1 MASYFIGVDVG
12 TGSARAGVF
21 DLNGR
26 MVGQASRAID
36 LYRPK
41 ADFVEQ
47 SSDNIWQAVCNAVR
61 DAVNQADINPIQV
74 KGLGFDATCSLV
86 VLDKEG
92 KPLTVSPSGRTE
104 QNIIVWMDHRA
115 IAQAERINATKH
127 RVLDFVGGIISPE
140 MQTPKLLWLKQHMP
154 TTWANAGYLFDLP
167 DFLTWRATQ
176 DATRSLCSTVCKWT
190 YLGHEQRWD
199 KSYFQ
204 QIGLEDVLEHDAA
217 KIGSDVKMMGEPLG
231 HGLTQRAASEMGL
244 IAGTAVSVS
253 IIDAHAGTLG
263 TLGATGVSG
272 EVADFNR
279 RVALI
284 GGTSTGHMAM
294 SRTARFIGGVWGPYY
309 SAILPEYWLNEGGQ
323 SATGALIDHVIQ
335 SHPCYPE
342 LLAQAKTQGQTIY
355 EVLNAILRRMA
366 GEPENIAFLTQD
378 IHMLPY
384 FHGNRSPRANPT
396 LTGILTGLKLSRTPE
411 DMALHYL
418 ATIQAIALGTRHI
431 IETMNHSGYSI
442 DTIMASGGG
451 TKNPIRAGAR
461 QRHRLRHAA
470 AGGERSDAAGR
481 RNDGHRGGGRVRH
494 PAGGDER
501 HEPHRQDGHAADQPD
516 KKLLRP
522 QIPGI
527 PRVVQRPHEI
537 PPVDAGGGVMQQE
550 WRQAVQ
556 GWQTYSQELAQLGE
570 RLDARTWQ
578 RLLALLADC
587 RGKIAVTGVGTS
599 GIAAR
604 KIAHML
610 ACVERPAVYL
620 DATGA
625 AHGDLGFLR
634 ADDLLIL
641 ISRGGNSD
649 ELTRLLP
656 TLQAKG
662 VTLIAVTE
670 NPHSAIA
677 QAAQLTIATGV
688 QKEIDPL
695 NMLATTSIVL
705 VLAIF
710 DAACACLMA
719 RSGYDKDTLLAV
731 HPGGGVGKSLREE
744 N

>member
-26 MVGQASRAID
+26 MVGQASRPID

-47 SSDNIWQAVCNAVR
+47 SSDNIWQAVCSAVR

-92 KPLTVSPSGRTE
+92 QPLTVSPSGRTE

-115 IAQAERINATKH
+115 IVQAERINATKH

-140 MQTPKLLWLKQHMP
+140 MQTPKMLWLKQHMP

-199 KSYFQ
+199 KSYFK

-279 RVALI
+279 RIALI

-335 SHPCYPE
+335 SHPCYQD
-342 LLAQAKTQGQTIY
+342 LLTQAKTQGQTIY
-355 EVLNAILRRMA
+355 EVLNALLRRMA
-366 GEPENIAFLTQD
+366 GEPEDIAFLTQD

-396 LTGILTGLKLSRTPE
+396 LTGTLTGLKLSRTPE

-418 ATIQAIALGTRHI
+418 ATLQAIALGTRHI
-431 IETMNHSGYSI
+431 IETMNQSGYSI

-451 TKNPIRAGAR
+451 TKNPLFVQEHANATGCAMLLPEESEAMLLGGAMMGTV
-461 QRHRLRHAA
+461 A
-470 AGGERSDAAGR
+470 AG
-481 RNDGHRGGGRVRH
+481 V
-494 PAGGDER
+494 
-501 HEPHRQDGHAADQPD
+501 
-516 KKLLRP
+516 
-522 QIPGI
+522 
-527 PRVVQRPHEI
+527 
-537 PPVDAGGGVMQQE
+537 
-550 WRQAVQ
+550 
-556 GWQTYSQELAQLGE
+556 
-570 RLDARTWQ
+570 
-578 RLLALLADC
+578 
-587 RGKIAVTGVGTS
+587 
-599 GIAAR
+599 
-604 KIAHML
+604 
-610 ACVERPAVYL
+610 
-620 DATGA
+620 
-625 AHGDLGFLR
+625 F
-634 ADDLLIL
+634 
-641 ISRGGNSD
+641 
-649 ELTRLLP
+649 
-656 TLQAKG
+656 
-662 VTLIAVTE
+662 
-670 NPHSAIA
+670 
-677 QAAQLTIATGV
+677 
-688 QKEIDPL
+688 
-695 NMLATTSIVL
+695 
-705 VLAIF
+705 
-710 DAACACLMA
+710 
-719 RSGYDKDTLLAV
+719 DTLPEAMSAMSRI
-731 HPGGGVGKSLREE
+731 GKTVTPQTNKIKSYYDRKYRVFHELYNDHMKYRRLMQEE
-744 N
+744 A

>member
-21 DLNGR
+21 DLNGH
-26 MVGQASRAID
+26 MVGQASRTID

-92 KPLTVSPSGRTE
+92 QPLTVSPSGRTE

-115 IAQAERINATKH
+115 ITQAERINAIKH

-140 MQTPKLLWLKQHMP
+140 MQTPKMLWLKQHMP

-199 KSYFQ
+199 KSYFK

-355 EVLNAILRRMA
+355 EVLNALLRRMA
-366 GEPENIAFLTQD
+366 GEPEEIAFLTQD

-396 LTGILTGLKLSRTPE
+396 LTGTLTGLKLSRTPE

-431 IETMNHSGYSI
+431 IETMNQSGYSI

-451 TKNPIRAGAR
+451 TKNPIFVQEHANATGCAMLLPEESEAMLLGGAMMGTV
-461 QRHRLRHAA
+461 A
-470 AGGERSDAAGR
+470 AG
-481 RNDGHRGGGRVRH
+481 V
-494 PAGGDER
+494 
-501 HEPHRQDGHAADQPD
+501 
-516 KKLLRP
+516 
-522 QIPGI
+522 
-527 PRVVQRPHEI
+527 
-537 PPVDAGGGVMQQE
+537 
-550 WRQAVQ
+550 
-556 GWQTYSQELAQLGE
+556 
-570 RLDARTWQ
+570 
-578 RLLALLADC
+578 
-587 RGKIAVTGVGTS
+587 
-599 GIAAR
+599 
-604 KIAHML
+604 
-610 ACVERPAVYL
+610 
-620 DATGA
+620 
-625 AHGDLGFLR
+625 F
-634 ADDLLIL
+634 
-641 ISRGGNSD
+641 
-649 ELTRLLP
+649 
-656 TLQAKG
+656 
-662 VTLIAVTE
+662 
-670 NPHSAIA
+670 
-677 QAAQLTIATGV
+677 
-688 QKEIDPL
+688 
-695 NMLATTSIVL
+695 
-705 VLAIF
+705 
-710 DAACACLMA
+710 
-719 RSGYDKDTLLAV
+719 DTLPEAMSAMSRI
-731 HPGGGVGKSLREE
+731 GKTVTPQTNKIKRYYNRKYRVFHELYNDHMKYRQLMQEE
-744 N
+744 A

>member
-26 MVGQASRAID
+26 MVGQASRTID

-231 HGLTQRAASEMGL
+231 HGLTQRAAGEMGL

-451 TKNPIRAGAR
+451 TKNPIFVQEHANATGCAMLLPEESEAMLLGGAMMGTV
-461 QRHRLRHAA
+461 A
-470 AGGERSDAAGR
+470 AG
-481 RNDGHRGGGRVRH
+481 V
-494 PAGGDER
+494 
-501 HEPHRQDGHAADQPD
+501 
-516 KKLLRP
+516 
-522 QIPGI
+522 
-527 PRVVQRPHEI
+527 
-537 PPVDAGGGVMQQE
+537 
-550 WRQAVQ
+550 
-556 GWQTYSQELAQLGE
+556 
-570 RLDARTWQ
+570 
-578 RLLALLADC
+578 
-587 RGKIAVTGVGTS
+587 
-599 GIAAR
+599 
-604 KIAHML
+604 
-610 ACVERPAVYL
+610 
-620 DATGA
+620 
-625 AHGDLGFLR
+625 F
-634 ADDLLIL
+634 
-641 ISRGGNSD
+641 
-649 ELTRLLP
+649 
-656 TLQAKG
+656 
-662 VTLIAVTE
+662 
-670 NPHSAIA
+670 
-677 QAAQLTIATGV
+677 
-688 QKEIDPL
+688 
-695 NMLATTSIVL
+695 
-705 VLAIF
+705 
-710 DAACACLMA
+710 
-719 RSGYDKDTLLAV
+719 DTLPEAMSAMSRI
-731 HPGGGVGKSLREE
+731 GKTVTPQTNQIKSYYDRKYRVFHELYNDHMKYRRLMQEE
-744 N
+744 A

>member
-21 DLNGR
+21 DLNGH

-127 RVLDFVGGIISPE
+127 RGLDFVGGIISPE

-384 FHGNRSPRANPT
+384 FHGNRSPRANPP

-451 TKNPIRAGAR
+451 TKNPIFVQEHANATGCAMLLPEESEAMLLGGAMMGTV
-461 QRHRLRHAA
+461 A
-470 AGGERSDAAGR
+470 AG
-481 RNDGHRGGGRVRH
+481 V
-494 PAGGDER
+494 
-501 HEPHRQDGHAADQPD
+501 
-516 KKLLRP
+516 
-522 QIPGI
+522 
-527 PRVVQRPHEI
+527 
-537 PPVDAGGGVMQQE
+537 
-550 WRQAVQ
+550 
-556 GWQTYSQELAQLGE
+556 
-570 RLDARTWQ
+570 
-578 RLLALLADC
+578 
-587 RGKIAVTGVGTS
+587 
-599 GIAAR
+599 
-604 KIAHML
+604 
-610 ACVERPAVYL
+610 
-620 DATGA
+620 
-625 AHGDLGFLR
+625 F
-634 ADDLLIL
+634 
-641 ISRGGNSD
+641 
-649 ELTRLLP
+649 
-656 TLQAKG
+656 
-662 VTLIAVTE
+662 
-670 NPHSAIA
+670 
-677 QAAQLTIATGV
+677 
-688 QKEIDPL
+688 
-695 NMLATTSIVL
+695 
-705 VLAIF
+705 
-710 DAACACLMA
+710 
-719 RSGYDKDTLLAV
+719 DTLPEAMSAMSRI
-731 HPGGGVGKSLREE
+731 GKTVTPQTNQIKSYYDRKYRVFHELYNDHMKYRRLMQEE
-744 N
+744 A

>member
-26 MVGQASRAID
+26 MVGQASRPID

-47 SSDNIWQAVCNAVR
+47 SSDNIWQAVCSAVR

-92 KPLTVSPSGRTE
+92 QPLTVSPSGRTE

-115 IAQAERINATKH
+115 IVQAERINATKH

-140 MQTPKLLWLKQHMP
+140 MQTPKMLWLKQHMP

-199 KSYFQ
+199 KSYFK

-231 HGLTQRAASEMGL
+231 HGLTQRAAGEMGL

-335 SHPCYPE
+335 SHPCYQD
-342 LLAQAKTQGQTIY
+342 LLAQAKTQEQTIY
-355 EVLNAILRRMA
+355 EVLNALLRRMA

-396 LTGILTGLKLSRTPE
+396 LTGTLTGLKLSRTPE

-431 IETMNHSGYSI
+431 IETMNQSGYSI

-451 TKNPIRAGAR
+451 TKNPIFVQEHANATGCAMLLPEESEAMLLGGAMMGTV
-461 QRHRLRHAA
+461 A
-470 AGGERSDAAGR
+470 AG
-481 RNDGHRGGGRVRH
+481 V
-494 PAGGDER
+494 
-501 HEPHRQDGHAADQPD
+501 
-516 KKLLRP
+516 
-522 QIPGI
+522 
-527 PRVVQRPHEI
+527 
-537 PPVDAGGGVMQQE
+537 
-550 WRQAVQ
+550 
-556 GWQTYSQELAQLGE
+556 
-570 RLDARTWQ
+570 
-578 RLLALLADC
+578 
-587 RGKIAVTGVGTS
+587 
-599 GIAAR
+599 
-604 KIAHML
+604 
-610 ACVERPAVYL
+610 
-620 DATGA
+620 
-625 AHGDLGFLR
+625 F
-634 ADDLLIL
+634 
-641 ISRGGNSD
+641 
-649 ELTRLLP
+649 
-656 TLQAKG
+656 
-662 VTLIAVTE
+662 
-670 NPHSAIA
+670 
-677 QAAQLTIATGV
+677 
-688 QKEIDPL
+688 
-695 NMLATTSIVL
+695 
-705 VLAIF
+705 
-710 DAACACLMA
+710 
-719 RSGYDKDTLLAV
+719 DTLPEAMSAMSRI
-731 HPGGGVGKSLREE
+731 GKTVTPQTNKIKSYYDRKYRVFHELYNDHMKYRRLMQEE
-744 N
+744 A

>member
-21 DLNGR
+21 DLNGH
-26 MVGQASRAID
+26 MVGQASRGID

-451 TKNPIRAGAR
+451 TKNPIFVQEHANATGCAMLLPEESEAMLLGGAMMGTV
-461 QRHRLRHAA
+461 A
-470 AGGERSDAAGR
+470 AG
-481 RNDGHRGGGRVRH
+481 V
-494 PAGGDER
+494 
-501 HEPHRQDGHAADQPD
+501 
-516 KKLLRP
+516 
-522 QIPGI
+522 
-527 PRVVQRPHEI
+527 
-537 PPVDAGGGVMQQE
+537 
-550 WRQAVQ
+550 
-556 GWQTYSQELAQLGE
+556 
-570 RLDARTWQ
+570 
-578 RLLALLADC
+578 
-587 RGKIAVTGVGTS
+587 
-599 GIAAR
+599 
-604 KIAHML
+604 
-610 ACVERPAVYL
+610 
-620 DATGA
+620 
-625 AHGDLGFLR
+625 F
-634 ADDLLIL
+634 
-641 ISRGGNSD
+641 
-649 ELTRLLP
+649 
-656 TLQAKG
+656 
-662 VTLIAVTE
+662 
-670 NPHSAIA
+670 
-677 QAAQLTIATGV
+677 
-688 QKEIDPL
+688 
-695 NMLATTSIVL
+695 
-705 VLAIF
+705 
-710 DAACACLMA
+710 
-719 RSGYDKDTLLAV
+719 DTLPEAMSAMSRI
-731 HPGGGVGKSLREE
+731 GKTVTPQTNQIKSYYDRKYRVFHELYNDHMKYRRLMQEE
-744 N
+744 A

>member
-21 DLNGR
+21 DLNGH
-26 MVGQASRAID
+26 MVGQASRTID

-74 KGLGFDATCSLV
+74 KGVGFDATCSLV

-92 KPLTVSPSGRTE
+92 QPLTVSPSGRTE

-115 IAQAERINATKH
+115 ITQAERINATKH

-140 MQTPKLLWLKQHMP
+140 MQTPKMLWLKQHMP

-199 KSYFQ
+199 KSYFK

-355 EVLNAILRRMA
+355 EVLNALLRRMA
-366 GEPENIAFLTQD
+366 GEPEEIAFLTQD

-396 LTGILTGLKLSRTPE
+396 LTGTLTGLKLSRTPE

-431 IETMNHSGYSI
+431 IETMNQSGYSI

-451 TKNPIRAGAR
+451 TKNPIFVQEHANATGCAMLLPEESEAMLLGGAMMGTV
-461 QRHRLRHAA
+461 A
-470 AGGERSDAAGR
+470 AG
-481 RNDGHRGGGRVRH
+481 
-494 PAGGDER
+494 
-501 HEPHRQDGHAADQPD
+501 
-516 KKLLRP
+516 
-522 QIPGI
+522 
-527 PRVVQRPHEI
+527 
-537 PPVDAGGGVMQQE
+537 
-550 WRQAVQ
+550 
-556 GWQTYSQELAQLGE
+556 
-570 RLDARTWQ
+570 
-578 RLLALLADC
+578 
-587 RGKIAVTGVGTS
+587 
-599 GIAAR
+599 
-604 KIAHML
+604 
-610 ACVERPAVYL
+610 VY
-620 DATGA
+620 
-625 AHGDLGFLR
+625 
-634 ADDLLIL
+634 
-641 ISRGGNSD
+641 
-649 ELTRLLP
+649 
-656 TLQAKG
+656 
-662 VTLIAVTE
+662 
-670 NPHSAIA
+670 
-677 QAAQLTIATGV
+677 
-688 QKEIDPL
+688 
-695 NMLATTSIVL
+695 
-705 VLAIF
+705 
-710 DAACACLMA
+710 
-719 RSGYDKDTLLAV
+719 DTLPEAMSAMSRI
-731 HPGGGVGKSLREE
+731 GKTVTPQTNKIKRYYDRKYRVFHELYNDHMKYRQLMQEE
-744 N
+744 A

>member
-231 HGLTQRAASEMGL
+231 HGLTQRAAGEMGL
-244 IAGTAVSVS
+244 IAGTAVSVA

-294 SRTARFIGGVWGPYY
+294 SRTARFIGGVWWPYY

-451 TKNPIRAGAR
+451 TKNPIFVQEHANATGCAMLLPEESEAMLLGGAMMGTV
-461 QRHRLRHAA
+461 A
-470 AGGERSDAAGR
+470 AG
-481 RNDGHRGGGRVRH
+481 V
-494 PAGGDER
+494 
-501 HEPHRQDGHAADQPD
+501 
-516 KKLLRP
+516 
-522 QIPGI
+522 
-527 PRVVQRPHEI
+527 
-537 PPVDAGGGVMQQE
+537 
-550 WRQAVQ
+550 
-556 GWQTYSQELAQLGE
+556 
-570 RLDARTWQ
+570 
-578 RLLALLADC
+578 
-587 RGKIAVTGVGTS
+587 
-599 GIAAR
+599 
-604 KIAHML
+604 
-610 ACVERPAVYL
+610 
-620 DATGA
+620 
-625 AHGDLGFLR
+625 F
-634 ADDLLIL
+634 
-641 ISRGGNSD
+641 
-649 ELTRLLP
+649 
-656 TLQAKG
+656 
-662 VTLIAVTE
+662 
-670 NPHSAIA
+670 
-677 QAAQLTIATGV
+677 
-688 QKEIDPL
+688 
-695 NMLATTSIVL
+695 
-705 VLAIF
+705 
-710 DAACACLMA
+710 
-719 RSGYDKDTLLAV
+719 DTLPEAMSAMSRI
-731 HPGGGVGKSLREE
+731 GKTVTPQTNQIKSYYDRKYRVFHELYNDHMKYRRLMQEE
-744 N
+744 A

>member
-190 YLGHEQRWD
+190 YLGHEQRWH

-231 HGLTQRAASEMGL
+231 HGLTQRAAGEMGL

-342 LLAQAKTQGQTIY
+342 LLTQAKTQGQTIY

-451 TKNPIRAGAR
+451 TKNPIFVQEHANATGCAMLLPEESEAMLLGGAMMGTV
-461 QRHRLRHAA
+461 A
-470 AGGERSDAAGR
+470 AG
-481 RNDGHRGGGRVRH
+481 V
-494 PAGGDER
+494 
-501 HEPHRQDGHAADQPD
+501 
-516 KKLLRP
+516 
-522 QIPGI
+522 
-527 PRVVQRPHEI
+527 
-537 PPVDAGGGVMQQE
+537 
-550 WRQAVQ
+550 
-556 GWQTYSQELAQLGE
+556 
-570 RLDARTWQ
+570 
-578 RLLALLADC
+578 
-587 RGKIAVTGVGTS
+587 
-599 GIAAR
+599 
-604 KIAHML
+604 
-610 ACVERPAVYL
+610 
-620 DATGA
+620 
-625 AHGDLGFLR
+625 F
-634 ADDLLIL
+634 
-641 ISRGGNSD
+641 
-649 ELTRLLP
+649 
-656 TLQAKG
+656 
-662 VTLIAVTE
+662 
-670 NPHSAIA
+670 
-677 QAAQLTIATGV
+677 
-688 QKEIDPL
+688 
-695 NMLATTSIVL
+695 
-705 VLAIF
+705 
-710 DAACACLMA
+710 
-719 RSGYDKDTLLAV
+719 DTLPEAMSAMSRI
-731 HPGGGVGKSLREE
+731 GKTVTPQTNQIKSYYDRKYRVFHELYNDHMKYRRLMQEE
-744 N
+744 A

>member
-21 DLNGR
+21 DLNGH
-26 MVGQASRAID
+26 MVGQASRTID

-92 KPLTVSPSGRTE
+92 QPLTVSPSGRTE

-115 IAQAERINATKH
+115 ITQAERINATKH

-140 MQTPKLLWLKQHMP
+140 MQTPKMLWLKQHMP

-199 KSYFQ
+199 KSYFK

-355 EVLNAILRRMA
+355 EVLNALLRRMA
-366 GEPENIAFLTQD
+366 GEPEEIAFLTQD

-396 LTGILTGLKLSRTPE
+396 LTGTLTGLKLSRTPE

-431 IETMNHSGYSI
+431 IETMNQSGYSI

-451 TKNPIRAGAR
+451 TKNPIFVQEHANATGCAMLLPEESEAMLLGGAMMGTV
-461 QRHRLRHAA
+461 A
-470 AGGERSDAAGR
+470 AG
-481 RNDGHRGGGRVRH
+481 V
-494 PAGGDER
+494 
-501 HEPHRQDGHAADQPD
+501 
-516 KKLLRP
+516 
-522 QIPGI
+522 
-527 PRVVQRPHEI
+527 
-537 PPVDAGGGVMQQE
+537 
-550 WRQAVQ
+550 
-556 GWQTYSQELAQLGE
+556 
-570 RLDARTWQ
+570 
-578 RLLALLADC
+578 
-587 RGKIAVTGVGTS
+587 
-599 GIAAR
+599 
-604 KIAHML
+604 
-610 ACVERPAVYL
+610 
-620 DATGA
+620 
-625 AHGDLGFLR
+625 F
-634 ADDLLIL
+634 
-641 ISRGGNSD
+641 
-649 ELTRLLP
+649 
-656 TLQAKG
+656 
-662 VTLIAVTE
+662 
-670 NPHSAIA
+670 
-677 QAAQLTIATGV
+677 
-688 QKEIDPL
+688 
-695 NMLATTSIVL
+695 
-705 VLAIF
+705 
-710 DAACACLMA
+710 
-719 RSGYDKDTLLAV
+719 DTLPEAMSAMSRI
-731 HPGGGVGKSLREE
+731 GKTVTPQTNKIKRYYDRKYRVFHELYNDHMKYRQLMQEE
-744 N
+744 A

>member
-26 MVGQASRAID
+26 MVGQANRAID

-231 HGLTQRAASEMGL
+231 HGLTQRAAGEMGL

-272 EVADFNR
+272 KVADFNR

-342 LLAQAKTQGQTIY
+342 LLTQAKTQGQTIY

-451 TKNPIRAGAR
+451 TKNPIFVQEHANATGCAMLLPEESEAMLLGGAMMGTV
-461 QRHRLRHAA
+461 A
-470 AGGERSDAAGR
+470 AG
-481 RNDGHRGGGRVRH
+481 V
-494 PAGGDER
+494 
-501 HEPHRQDGHAADQPD
+501 
-516 KKLLRP
+516 
-522 QIPGI
+522 
-527 PRVVQRPHEI
+527 
-537 PPVDAGGGVMQQE
+537 
-550 WRQAVQ
+550 
-556 GWQTYSQELAQLGE
+556 
-570 RLDARTWQ
+570 
-578 RLLALLADC
+578 
-587 RGKIAVTGVGTS
+587 
-599 GIAAR
+599 
-604 KIAHML
+604 
-610 ACVERPAVYL
+610 
-620 DATGA
+620 
-625 AHGDLGFLR
+625 F
-634 ADDLLIL
+634 
-641 ISRGGNSD
+641 
-649 ELTRLLP
+649 
-656 TLQAKG
+656 
-662 VTLIAVTE
+662 
-670 NPHSAIA
+670 
-677 QAAQLTIATGV
+677 
-688 QKEIDPL
+688 
-695 NMLATTSIVL
+695 
-705 VLAIF
+705 
-710 DAACACLMA
+710 
-719 RSGYDKDTLLAV
+719 DTLPEAMSAMSRI
-731 HPGGGVGKSLREE
+731 GKTVTPQTNQIKSYYDRKYRVFHELYNDHMKYRRLMQEE
-744 N
+744 A

>member
-231 HGLTQRAASEMGL
+231 HGLTQRAAGEIGL

-342 LLAQAKTQGQTIY
+342 LLTQAKTQGQTIY

-451 TKNPIRAGAR
+451 TKNPIFVQEHANATGCAMLLPEESEAMLLGGAMMGTV
-461 QRHRLRHAA
+461 A
-470 AGGERSDAAGR
+470 AG
-481 RNDGHRGGGRVRH
+481 V
-494 PAGGDER
+494 
-501 HEPHRQDGHAADQPD
+501 
-516 KKLLRP
+516 
-522 QIPGI
+522 
-527 PRVVQRPHEI
+527 
-537 PPVDAGGGVMQQE
+537 
-550 WRQAVQ
+550 
-556 GWQTYSQELAQLGE
+556 
-570 RLDARTWQ
+570 
-578 RLLALLADC
+578 
-587 RGKIAVTGVGTS
+587 
-599 GIAAR
+599 
-604 KIAHML
+604 
-610 ACVERPAVYL
+610 
-620 DATGA
+620 
-625 AHGDLGFLR
+625 F
-634 ADDLLIL
+634 
-641 ISRGGNSD
+641 
-649 ELTRLLP
+649 
-656 TLQAKG
+656 
-662 VTLIAVTE
+662 
-670 NPHSAIA
+670 
-677 QAAQLTIATGV
+677 
-688 QKEIDPL
+688 
-695 NMLATTSIVL
+695 
-705 VLAIF
+705 
-710 DAACACLMA
+710 
-719 RSGYDKDTLLAV
+719 DTLPEAMSAMSRI
-731 HPGGGVGKSLREE
+731 GKTVTPQTNQIKSYYDRKYRVFHELYNDHMKYRRLMQEE
-744 N
+744 A

>member
-21 DLNGR
+21 DLNGH
-26 MVGQASRAID
+26 MVGQASRTID

-92 KPLTVSPSGRTE
+92 QPLTVSPSGRTE

-115 IAQAERINATKH
+115 ITQAERINATKH

-140 MQTPKLLWLKQHMP
+140 MQTHKMLWLKQHMP

-199 KSYFQ
+199 KSYFK

-355 EVLNAILRRMA
+355 EVLNALLRRMA
-366 GEPENIAFLTQD
+366 GEPEEIAFLTQD

-396 LTGILTGLKLSRTPE
+396 LTGTLTGLKLSRTPE

-431 IETMNHSGYSI
+431 IETMNQSGYSI

-451 TKNPIRAGAR
+451 TKNPIFVQEHANATGCAMLLPEESEAMLLGGAMMGTV
-461 QRHRLRHAA
+461 A
-470 AGGERSDAAGR
+470 AG
-481 RNDGHRGGGRVRH
+481 
-494 PAGGDER
+494 
-501 HEPHRQDGHAADQPD
+501 
-516 KKLLRP
+516 
-522 QIPGI
+522 
-527 PRVVQRPHEI
+527 
-537 PPVDAGGGVMQQE
+537 
-550 WRQAVQ
+550 
-556 GWQTYSQELAQLGE
+556 
-570 RLDARTWQ
+570 
-578 RLLALLADC
+578 
-587 RGKIAVTGVGTS
+587 
-599 GIAAR
+599 
-604 KIAHML
+604 
-610 ACVERPAVYL
+610 VY
-620 DATGA
+620 
-625 AHGDLGFLR
+625 
-634 ADDLLIL
+634 
-641 ISRGGNSD
+641 
-649 ELTRLLP
+649 
-656 TLQAKG
+656 
-662 VTLIAVTE
+662 
-670 NPHSAIA
+670 
-677 QAAQLTIATGV
+677 
-688 QKEIDPL
+688 
-695 NMLATTSIVL
+695 
-705 VLAIF
+705 
-710 DAACACLMA
+710 
-719 RSGYDKDTLLAV
+719 DTLPEAMSAMSRI
-731 HPGGGVGKSLREE
+731 GKTVTPQTNKIKRYYDRKYRVFHELYNDHMKYRQLMQEE
-744 N
+744 A

>member
-21 DLNGR
+21 DLNGH
-26 MVGQASRAID
+26 MVGQASRTID

-86 VLDKEG
+86 ALDKEG
-92 KPLTVSPSGRTE
+92 QPLTVSPSGRTE

-115 IAQAERINATKH
+115 ITQAERINATKH

-140 MQTPKLLWLKQHMP
+140 MQTPKMLWLKQHMP

-199 KSYFQ
+199 KSYFK

-355 EVLNAILRRMA
+355 EVLNALLRRMA
-366 GEPENIAFLTQD
+366 GEPEEIAFLTQD

-396 LTGILTGLKLSRTPE
+396 LTGTLTGLKLSRTPE

-431 IETMNHSGYSI
+431 IETMNQSGYSI

-451 TKNPIRAGAR
+451 TKNPIFVQEHANATGCAMLLPEESEAMLLGGAMMGTV
-461 QRHRLRHAA
+461 A
-470 AGGERSDAAGR
+470 AG
-481 RNDGHRGGGRVRH
+481 
-494 PAGGDER
+494 
-501 HEPHRQDGHAADQPD
+501 
-516 KKLLRP
+516 
-522 QIPGI
+522 
-527 PRVVQRPHEI
+527 
-537 PPVDAGGGVMQQE
+537 
-550 WRQAVQ
+550 
-556 GWQTYSQELAQLGE
+556 
-570 RLDARTWQ
+570 
-578 RLLALLADC
+578 
-587 RGKIAVTGVGTS
+587 
-599 GIAAR
+599 
-604 KIAHML
+604 
-610 ACVERPAVYL
+610 VY
-620 DATGA
+620 
-625 AHGDLGFLR
+625 
-634 ADDLLIL
+634 
-641 ISRGGNSD
+641 
-649 ELTRLLP
+649 
-656 TLQAKG
+656 
-662 VTLIAVTE
+662 
-670 NPHSAIA
+670 
-677 QAAQLTIATGV
+677 
-688 QKEIDPL
+688 
-695 NMLATTSIVL
+695 
-705 VLAIF
+705 
-710 DAACACLMA
+710 
-719 RSGYDKDTLLAV
+719 DTLPEAMSAMSRI
-731 HPGGGVGKSLREE
+731 GKTVTPQTNKIKRYYDRKYRVFHELYNDHMKYRQLMQEE
-744 N
+744 A